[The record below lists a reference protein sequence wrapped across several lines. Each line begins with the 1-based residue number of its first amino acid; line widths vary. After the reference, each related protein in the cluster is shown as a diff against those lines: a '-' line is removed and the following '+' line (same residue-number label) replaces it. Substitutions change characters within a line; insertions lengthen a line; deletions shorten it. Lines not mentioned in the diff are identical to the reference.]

1 MGEYEFIKRYYSIK
15 QETNRSINDIIDI
28 LDESF
33 KELPKRVITQRDN
46 AAEIVYGQDLFL
58 SIISVARDSIQVK
71 WNCLNDVANR
81 IDVIIELSP
90 SADFNKKMGLIIQLL
105 SDCL

>member
-1 MGEYEFIKRYYSIK
+1 MGEDEFIKRYYGIK

-46 AAEIVYGQDLFL
+46 VAEIVYGQDLFL
-58 SIISVARDSIQVK
+58 SISAARDSIQVK

>member
-1 MGEYEFIKRYYSIK
+1 MGEDEFIKRYYSIK
-15 QETNRSINDIIDI
+15 QETNRSINDIIDV

-33 KELPKRVITQRDN
+33 KELPKRIITQRDN
-46 AAEIVYGQDLFL
+46 GAEIVYGQDLFL
-58 SIISVARDSIQVK
+58 SISAARDSIQVK

-81 IDVIIELSP
+81 IDVIIELSS

>member
-1 MGEYEFIKRYYSIK
+1 MGEYEFIKRYYGTK
-15 QETNRSINDIIDI
+15 QETNSSIDDIIDI
-28 LDESF
+28 LNESF

-46 AAEIVYGQDLFL
+46 LVEIVYGQDLFL
-58 SIISVARDSIQVK
+58 SILAVRDSIQVK

-81 IDVIIELSP
+81 IDVIIELNP
-90 SADFNKKMGLIIQLL
+90 SANFDEKMGLIIQLL

>member
-1 MGEYEFIKRYYSIK
+1 MGEDEFIKRYYSIK
-15 QETNRSINDIIDI
+15 QETNRSINDIIDV

-46 AAEIVYGQDLFL
+46 VAEIVYGQDLFL
-58 SIISVARDSIQVK
+58 SISAARDSIQIK

-81 IDVIIELSP
+81 IDVIIELSS

>member
-1 MGEYEFIKRYYSIK
+1 MGEYEFIKRYYSIEK
-15 QETNRSINDIIDI
+15 ETNSSINDIIDI
-28 LDESF
+28 LNESF
-33 KELPKRVITQRDN
+33 KELPKRVITQRN
-46 AAEIVYGQDLFL
+46 NVAEIVYGQDLFL
-58 SIISVARDSIQVK
+58 SISTANDSIQVK

-81 IDVIIELSP
+81 IDVIIELNP

>member
-1 MGEYEFIKRYYSIK
+1 MGEDEFIKRYYSIK
-15 QETNRSINDIIDI
+15 QETNRSINDIIDV

-46 AAEIVYGQDLFL
+46 VAEIVYGQDLFL
-58 SIISVARDSIQVK
+58 SISAARDSIRVK

-81 IDVIIELSP
+81 IDVIIELSS

>member
-1 MGEYEFIKRYYSIK
+1 MGEDEFIKRYYSIK
-15 QETNRSINDIIDI
+15 QETNRSINDIIDV

-46 AAEIVYGQDLFL
+46 VAEIVYGQDLFL
-58 SIISVARDSIQVK
+58 SISATRDSIQVK

-81 IDVIIELSP
+81 IDVIIELSS

>member
-1 MGEYEFIKRYYSIK
+1 MGEDEFIKRYYSIK
-15 QETNRSINDIIDI
+15 QETNRSINDIIDV

-46 AAEIVYGQDLFL
+46 MAEIVYGQDLFL
-58 SIISVARDSIQVK
+58 SISAVRDSIQVK
-71 WNCLNDVANR
+71 WNYLNDVANR
-81 IDVIIELSP
+81 IDVIIELNP
-90 SADFNKKMGLIIQLL
+90 SANFDKKMGLIIQLL